1 MSLPAE
7 VGQPAPHFELNTS
20 SGDSVSLEEHFGKGP
35 TVLLFVPLAF
45 TPVCTN
51 ELRIVRD
58 DFDFYSDSSARVLG
72 ASVDTQYTL
81 RVWAEQLKLPFQL
94 LSDFNKETAA
104 AYGALYE
111 ELGGLRGVAKRAAF
125 VIDKD
130 GIVRFRWVSE
140 DASVLPPFDEIKAAV
155 EEAAST

>member
-1 MSLPAE
+1 M
-7 VGQPAPHFELNTS
+7 
-20 SGDSVSLEEHFGKGP
+20 DSQHTLKVW
-35 TVLLFVPLAF
+35 
-45 TPVCTN
+45 
-51 ELRIVRD
+51 
-58 DFDFYSDSSARVLG
+58 SD
-72 ASVDTQYTL
+72 
-81 RVWAEQLKLPFQL
+81 QLKLPFPL

-104 AYGALYE
+104 DYGALYE

-155 EEAAST
+155 EETASS